1 MDMSEHWNP
10 PTGPNE
16 PTEGTPAPAGGGAG
30 VPATHDSG
38 SIYGGA
44 IPLPPANSNLGA
56 PYPPEGMQSQ
66 LPPTGATPA
75 GGPRRRR
82 RSGSG
87 RHLPGP
93 GGYPELRRPPRSV
106 TDGRVRPEVPFHPMG
121 DGPHRGY

>member
-16 PTEGTPAPAGGGAG
+16 PTEGTSAPAGGGAG

-66 LPPTGATPA
+66 LPPTGATPPVDPPPPA
-75 GGPRRRR
+75 PRNPGRPPPPGGDANPAPPPRRHPRGGPADAAVR
-82 RSGSG
+82 G
-87 RHLPGP
+87 L
-93 GGYPELRRPPRSV
+93 GGTS
-106 TDGRVRPEVPFHPMG
+106 RVRV
-121 DGPHRGY
+121 